1 MRKRK
6 ASSEKTQQVSQAAVD
21 ALDVDSMLSKIFVYR
36 VYDCTEQLAVNHT
49 LPSFLETHPDV
60 RVVVIDSVA
69 FHFRHDYEELAQRT
83 RLLAAYSQ
91 ALTAIA
97 QRFAVAV
104 VLMNQVTTKFEGN
117 GAVEGQVDGCRG
129 GDGSTLVPA
138 LGNSWAHACSSR
150 CMLYWDRGT
159 RYARLIKSSNLPDQ
173 VVPYRITADGVTDLE
188 SEQVQVA
195 PSSSQPAAV

>member
-1 MRKRK
+1 
-6 ASSEKTQQVSQAAVD
+6 
-21 ALDVDSMLSKIFVYR
+21 MLNKIFVYR

-49 LPSFLETHPDV
+49 LPSFLQAHPDV

-83 RLLAAYSQ
+83 RLLTAYSQ
-91 ALTAIA
+91 ALTAMA

-117 GAVEGQVDGCRG
+117 GAVEGQVDETRG

-138 LGNSWAHACSSR
+138 LGNSWAHACSAR

-159 RYARLIKSSNLPDQ
+159 RYARLIKSSNLPDL

-188 SEQVQVA
+188 SEPVQA
-195 PSSSQPAAV
+195 EASSSQAAA